1 MKNVYLG
8 IYNLFQ
14 FIGFAYVLTVMYI
27 RFYKSGA
34 GVNTIFLVMKL
45 FNLNVA
51 LASMEGTYEAVGPA
65 MKFIQLM
72 QFLEVLHPMFGYT
85 KGAVLTPLIQVLGRA
100 IVLFV
105 MIESEPR
112 MQTKPVVF
120 YLFVV
125 WSMIEV
131 VR

>member
-1 MKNVYLG
+1 
-8 IYNLFQ
+8 
-14 FIGFAYVLTVMYI
+14 
-27 RFYKSGA
+27 
-34 GVNTIFLVMKL
+34 
-45 FNLNVA
+45 
-51 LASMEGTYEAVGPA
+51 MEGTYEAVGPA

-85 KGAVLTPLIQVLGRA
+85 KGAVLTPLMQVCGRA

-131 VR
+131 VRWEN

>member
-1 MKNVYLG
+1 M
-8 IYNLFQ
+8 
-14 FIGFAYVLTVMYI
+14 A
-27 RFYKSGA
+27 
-34 GVNTIFLVMKL
+34 
-45 FNLNVA
+45 
-51 LASMEGTYEAVGPA
+51 GTYDAVGSA

-85 KGAVLTPLIQVLGRA
+85 KGGILAPLLQVSGRGF
-100 IVLFV
+100 VLFV
-105 MIESEPR
+105 MIEAEPR

-131 VR
+131 VRYIFPTQITFGVGFIVNF